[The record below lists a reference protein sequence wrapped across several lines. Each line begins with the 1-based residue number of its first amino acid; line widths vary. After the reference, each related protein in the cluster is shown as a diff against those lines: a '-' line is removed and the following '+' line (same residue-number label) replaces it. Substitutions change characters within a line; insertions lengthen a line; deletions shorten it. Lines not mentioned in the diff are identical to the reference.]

1 MVNFADIA
9 NDMELNNV
17 LNLGEMTS
25 IEAIDAA
32 VDTYSK
38 DLFSDLPLNIP
49 KPQFIDSSQVKKV
62 SLATKPVSKP
72 VQLSAPHK
80 ADNREPST
88 NTSSPII
95 YSENSDAL
103 VPAKG
108 AELIGMLL
116 NLRPKFIE
124 TDDEFVRILDVSKRV
139 LSGGGKIK
147 RGKPSTGCS
156 LDCSYMQL
164 PRLYLSQKLF
174 IRLNACL
181 PTLVFT
187 TYSLKKTCKHCILTT
202 LILLPRKFMT
212 RTLLI

>member
-32 VDTYSK
+32 VDAYSK

-72 VQLSAPHK
+72 VQLNTPRK

-103 VPAKG
+103 VPA
-108 AELIGMLL
+108 
-116 NLRPKFIE
+116 
-124 TDDEFVRILDVSKRV
+124 RV
-139 LSGGGKIK
+139 LS
-147 RGKPSTGCS
+147 
-156 LDCSYMQL
+156 
-164 PRLYLSQKLF
+164 
-174 IRLNACL
+174 
-181 PTLVFT
+181 
-187 TYSLKKTCKHCILTT
+187 
-202 LILLPRKFMT
+202 
-212 RTLLI
+212 